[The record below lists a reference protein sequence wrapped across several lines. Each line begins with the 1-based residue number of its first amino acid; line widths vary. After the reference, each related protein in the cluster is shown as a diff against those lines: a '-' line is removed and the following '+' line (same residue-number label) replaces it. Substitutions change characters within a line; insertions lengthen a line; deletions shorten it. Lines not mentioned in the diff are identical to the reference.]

1 MRDGEALSTL
11 KGLEMDLENVLS
23 RLRTAIGTLSEAE
36 PVPSPGPGILE
47 APQPALIVVDPGHGG
62 DDPGAHVPNPEGA
75 GEVEEK
81 ALVVPYAMAIRDAL
95 LEAQYTT
102 RLTRTGDTFVGLSER
117 AEIANQSHAICF
129 ISIHANAA
137 SVEARNGAWILYDD
151 KTRPKD
157 GKALAESV
165 FHQISMIPG
174 LADKSPQAEVFPDG
188 SSWVAG
194 RQLTV
199 LSKTR
204 MPAILIELGFLTN
217 EGDLGQLLDPETRK
231 VVAQAVAMGV
241 CEWHKEKISPL

>member
-1 MRDGEALSTL
+1 MSTESTLSLLRTLETDLEEALSRVRRA
-11 KGLEMDLENVLS
+11 LES
-23 RLRTAIGTLSEAE
+23 WPGSG
-36 PVPSPGPGILE
+36 PGPSPVLGTPE

-102 RLTRTGDTFVGLSER
+102 KLTRTGDTFVGLSER
-117 AEIANQSHAICF
+117 AEIANQSHALCF
-129 ISIHANAA
+129 ISVHANAA
-137 SVEARNGAWILYDD
+137 SAEARNGAWILYDD
-151 KTRPKD
+151 KTKPKD
-157 GKALAESV
+157 GRALAESV
-165 FHQISMIPG
+165 FHSLSLIPG
-174 LADKSPQAEVFPDG
+174 LTDSSPQAEVFPDG
-188 SSWVAG
+188 SPWVAG

-217 EGDLGQLLDPETRK
+217 EDDLGQLLNPDTR
-231 VVAQAVAMGV
+231 VAVARAVAVGV
-241 CEWHKEKISPL
+241 CEWHKERIAI